1 MMWLWYA
8 YQKRWCLMVLIFRK
22 NSISEGFV
30 FLDYIQPIAL
40 MTEDVDEDSTVTVS
54 GWGAISE
61 GT

>member
-1 MMWLWYA
+1 
-8 YQKRWCLMVLIFRK
+8 MVLIFRK